1 MLALA
6 GYGIK
11 VETLVLDL
19 GQEHINCLYPHALG
33 YSSFFSESFFRSC
46 VATLDVNV
54 NSFGRIITEVFQLF
68 FLLFLI
74 YAEHK
79 NLETIGV

>member
-19 GQEHINCLYPHALG
+19 GQEHINCLYSYVLA
-33 YSSFFSESFFRSC
+33 YSSFFLSL
-46 VATLDVNV
+46 V
-54 NSFGRIITEVFQLF
+54 FGLAWQL
-68 FLLFLI
+68 
-74 YAEHK
+74 
-79 NLETIGV
+79 

>member
-19 GQEHINCLYPHALG
+19 EQEHINCLYSHVLA
-33 YSSFFSESFFRSC
+33 YSSFSLS
-46 VATLDVNV
+46 
-54 NSFGRIITEVFQLF
+54 LF
-68 FLLFLI
+68 FGPAWQL
-74 YAEHK
+74 
-79 NLETIGV
+79 

>member
-19 GQEHINCLYPHALG
+19 GQEHINCLYTHALG
-33 YSSFFSESFFRSC
+33 YSSFFLS
-46 VATLDVNV
+46 
-54 NSFGRIITEVFQLF
+54 LF
-68 FLLFLI
+68 FGPAWQL
-74 YAEHK
+74 
-79 NLETIGV
+79 

>member
-19 GQEHINCLYPHALG
+19 GQEHINCLYSHVLA
-33 YSSFFSESFFRSC
+33 YSSFFLS
-46 VATLDVNV
+46 
-54 NSFGRIITEVFQLF
+54 LF
-68 FLLFLI
+68 FGPAWQL
-74 YAEHK
+74 
-79 NLETIGV
+79 